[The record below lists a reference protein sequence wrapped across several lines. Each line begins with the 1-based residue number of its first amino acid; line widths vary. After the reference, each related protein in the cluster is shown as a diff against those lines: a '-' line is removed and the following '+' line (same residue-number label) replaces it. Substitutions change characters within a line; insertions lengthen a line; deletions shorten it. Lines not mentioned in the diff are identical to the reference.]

1 MGHVLLM
8 SGGLR
13 LLVLVALTSCMALH
27 ERTIER
33 CSITIALSLTFT

>member
-33 CSITIALSLTFT
+33 CIAIALSLTFT